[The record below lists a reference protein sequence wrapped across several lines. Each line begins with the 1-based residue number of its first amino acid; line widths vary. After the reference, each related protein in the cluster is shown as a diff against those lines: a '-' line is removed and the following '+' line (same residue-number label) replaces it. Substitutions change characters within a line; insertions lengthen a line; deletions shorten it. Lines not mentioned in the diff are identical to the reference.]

1 MLISFGRVLIF
12 GLQNF
17 WRNLG
22 LSLTTIAVLVLTLL
36 SVNLVYIINVLA
48 DQAVASVSEQVDM
61 SLYFKKEISMSEAK
75 EVEKYIKSFQEV
87 TETKLLSADEALKR
101 FKEQYYSEP
110 SVIKSLNE
118 LQDNPLTPILIVKTK
133 APTAYQKIILALDV
147 PEYKKLVESKSFDDH
162 STMLNK
168 INVITSQF
176 EYLALVASVSFGVI
190 AFLIIFNAI
199 RIAIYSQR
207 TEISIKKLVGASNW
221 FIRGPYMIESVLFT
235 VLSVGLTMALVGVAL
250 RWIDPYLAVVLPNG
264 FSLTNY
270 FYSNMLMLFG
280 SQALAVLL
288 LTVVSS
294 ALAMRKQLKV

>member
-118 LQDNPLTPILIVKTK
+118 LQDNPLTPILIKNKSPYCVSKNYFGVGR
-133 APTAYQKIILALDV
+133 AGVQKI
-147 PEYKKLVESKSFDDH
+147 
-162 STMLNK
+162 
-168 INVITSQF
+168 
-176 EYLALVASVSFGVI
+176 G
-190 AFLIIFNAI
+190 
-199 RIAIYSQR
+199 
-207 TEISIKKLVGASNW
+207 
-221 FIRGPYMIESVLFT
+221 
-235 VLSVGLTMALVGVAL
+235 
-250 RWIDPYLAVVLPNG
+250 
-264 FSLTNY
+264 
-270 FYSNMLMLFG
+270 
-280 SQALAVLL
+280 
-288 LTVVSS
+288 
-294 ALAMRKQLKV
+294 